1 MRMRWVLAGLLIV
14 LAFGGW
20 TGAAVAASATL
31 TWTDNATNE
40 MGYEIERK
48 PVECATSGTFA
59 KIGDVG
65 VNAVTYVDGTV
76 AEGATYCYRVRAWN
90 TTDGTAN
97 GTKQFSLYSN
107 LAGLTIN
114 FSMPAAPS
122 QLGVTQKP

>member
-1 MRMRWVLAGLLIV
+1 MKNGLVVLSLMALMLV
-14 LAFGGW
+14 
-20 TGAAVAASATL
+20 GAMAAEAATATL

-48 PVECATSGTFA
+48 PVACATSGTFA

-65 VNAVTYVDGTV
+65 VNAITYADGTV

-90 TTDGTAN
+90 TVDGTPT
-97 GTKQFSLYSN
+97 GTKQFSGYSN

-114 FSMPAAPS
+114 FSTPAGPS
-122 QLGVTQKP
+122 QLGVTQAP